1 MERDHSHR
9 REKGDTVQSV
19 EWSAMCHELRRSARA
34 PRWHKLNTLDNSGRM
49 QVAEATVLLGRN
61 GRMQLERAGALLER
75 SIDFI
80 EYLEQLAGECREGRS
95 VDARVCFD
103 HNINWW

>member
-19 EWSAMCHELRRSARA
+19 EWSATCPALLRSA
-34 PRWHKLNTLDNSGRM
+34 PVLRWHRLNTLDNSGRM
-49 QVAEATVLLGRN
+49 QVAEATAPLGRDE
-61 GRMQLERAGALLER
+61 RTQPERAGPSLEH
-75 SIDFI
+75 SLDLV
-80 EYLEQLAGECREGRS
+80 EYLEQLVGQRREGRC

-103 HNINWW
+103 HKIDRW